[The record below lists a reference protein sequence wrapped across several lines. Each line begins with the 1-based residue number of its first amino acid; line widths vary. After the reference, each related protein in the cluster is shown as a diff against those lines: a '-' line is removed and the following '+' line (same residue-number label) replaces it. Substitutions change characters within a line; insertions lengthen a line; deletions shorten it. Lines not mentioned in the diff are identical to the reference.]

1 MIIRGSLYL
10 YDLQINHSN
19 PKCKQTRIAF
29 LNISIRILQF
39 AIFIK
44 HRNLDDIQ
52 AIYFNDK
59 NIDICFY
66 KHFMSIEDEI
76 LLSYKYL
83 FDVLN
88 DGKNKNKVTIFI
100 DSDENKYLPIS
111 VPKNEIEGK
120 NSFEKPF
127 WFQRFFQLK
136 NEQIKHIF
144 YEIGS
149 KGNSTSSDI
158 RRRNKHKN
166 FDKYNYID
174 DIIETTINLKEL
186 NNLEE
191 TNEYLS
197 KFPIRQSIVFDQN
210 CKLSKSHFFKVYI
223 LN

>member
-1 MIIRGSLYL
+1 
-10 YDLQINHSN
+10 
-19 PKCKQTRIAF
+19 
-29 LNISIRILQF
+29 
-39 AIFIK
+39 
-44 HRNLDDIQ
+44 
-52 AIYFNDK
+52 
-59 NIDICFY
+59 
-66 KHFMSIEDEI
+66 MSIEDEI

-136 NEQIKHIF
+136 NEQIKYIF

-174 DIIETTINLKEL
+174 DIIEITINLKEL

-197 KFPIRQSIVFDQN
+197 KFPIRQSIVFNQN